1 MLVSMRLSEKYAVPP
16 ELALLYDFV
25 NSHDRRRYV
34 ENGVAH
40 AGGDEI
46 ETPRLLEAWMR
57 ERGLLHRGER
67 VATGDHRAALELRKT
82 LRDFLLNPP
91 EHRPQAKEAARQLT
105 VASRK
110 FPLMLAV
117 SDMGAV
123 ELAPV
128 PGSNGLG
135 SVLGQMIGLAETGRL
150 ARLKTCASDECHW
163 IFFDRSKPANRHWC
177 SSSICGNRQ
186 KTRAYRERQRRVSRA
201 RGAS

>member
-1 MLVSMRLSEKYAVPP
+1 MLVSMRLSEKYAVPS

-25 NSHDRRRYV
+25 NTLDERHYV

-57 ERGLLHRGER
+57 ERGLLHRGGHID
-67 VATGDHRAALELRKT
+67 AGDHRAALELRKT
-82 LRDFLLNPP
+82 LRGFLLTPP
-91 EHRPQAKEAARQLT
+91 KHRSRAKDAARQLT
-105 VASRK
+105 AASRK

-117 SDMGAV
+117 SDKGAV
-123 ELAPV
+123 EIAPV
-128 PGSNGLG
+128 PGSNALG
-135 SVLGQMIGLAETGRL
+135 SVLGQMIGLAETGQL

-177 SSSICGNRQ
+177 SSSVCGNRQ
-186 KTRAYRERQRRVSRA
+186 KTRAYRERRRRVS
-201 RGAS
+201 

>member
-1 MLVSMRLSEKYAVPP
+1 MKFSEKFAVPP

-25 NSHDRRRYV
+25 NSLDRRRYV

-57 ERGLLHRGER
+57 ERGLLHRGEH
-67 VATGDHRAALELRKT
+67 VDCGDHRAALELRKT

-91 EHRPQAKEAARQLT
+91 KHRSQAKEARQLT
-105 VASRK
+105 DASRR
-110 FPLMLAV
+110 FPLVLAV
-117 SDMGAV
+117 SDKGAV

-128 PGSNGLG
+128 PGSNALG

-150 ARLKTCASDECHW
+150 ARLKACASDECHW

-186 KTRAYRERQRRVSRA
+186 KTRAYRERQRRVS
-201 RGAS
+201 